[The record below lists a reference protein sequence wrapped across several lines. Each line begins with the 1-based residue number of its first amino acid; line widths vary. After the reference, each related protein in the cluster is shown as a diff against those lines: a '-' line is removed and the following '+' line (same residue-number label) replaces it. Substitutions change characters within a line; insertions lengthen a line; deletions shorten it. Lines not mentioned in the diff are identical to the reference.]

1 MTGTDRIGEA
11 SNKLKNKFD
20 LIIDIQGDEP
30 LLDPKHIDRVIDWHS
45 KNLNFDI
52 VVPSLKS
59 KNIDSPHVVKI
70 VKSKKK
76 VIYFSRSQV
85 PYPFKKKQKYF
96 LKHLSV
102 ISFKPESLKKFKKLP
117 QSNLEKIEGIE
128 LMRALENDMLIGTFN
143 LEGSSFSV
151 DTKED
156 FIKAIKFMN
165 IDKIRGKY

>member
-1 MTGTDRIGEA
+1 M
-11 SNKLKNKFD
+11 
-20 LIIDIQGDEP
+20 
-30 LLDPKHIDRVIDWHS
+30 
-45 KNLNFDI
+45 
-52 VVPSLKS
+52 KS